1 MKKSEIKGRSFALK
15 AQDDPTSL
23 KLRGAS
29 HDNGVKKYC
38 IITFGCAQ
46 NIADS
51 ERIAASFEGRGYKKV
66 DDWKE
71 ADTIVINTCVVR
83 QMAEDRVYGLVRN
96 ISLFFTNRRIENREL
111 RLNNEYTKTRIHED
125 KENREQDFGLRRND
139 VVGRMPK
146 IIVTGCMVGMA
157 ARDKTGK
164 ILQRLKERMP
174 EVDEFLPIEE
184 VGFNLEPVRQNSEM
198 GLVVI
203 SNGCNNF
210 CTFCVVPF
218 SRGREVSR
226 PFEDIIRE
234 CKKLREQGYKSVM
247 LLGQN
252 VNSYGS
258 DIVRAISA
266 KQDQIIINGMEIK
279 PTMVK
284 HLGKYRIPT
293 LFPFL
298 LEEVAKMGFEK
309 IDFMSSNPW
318 DFSDELIDVISRNKN
333 ITRQIHLPVQ
343 SGDDGV
349 LKRMN
354 RWYTQDEY
362 IKLVKSLKLKVKSL
376 KLTTDLI
383 VGFCSETDKEFQETV
398 NLVKKVGFEKAYVSI
413 YSSRP
418 LTGATIAMKDDVP
431 YAIKKKR
438 WLVLDKLINHK

>member
-1 MKKSEIKGRSFALK
+1 MKKYNI
-15 AQDDPTSL
+15 
-23 KLRGAS
+23 
-29 HDNGVKKYC
+29 V
-38 IITFGCAQ
+38 TFGCAQ
-46 NIADS
+46 NQADS

-66 DDWKE
+66 EDWKE

-96 ISLFFTNRRIENREL
+96 IGLYFGELSGTDDGEGKLKIKNYEL
-111 RLNNEYTKTRIHED
+111 RIKNNK
-125 KENREQDFGLRRND
+125 KK
-139 VVGRMPK
+139 MPK

-164 ILQRLKERMP
+164 ILARLKERMP

-184 VGFNLEPVRQNSEM
+184 VGFNLEPVRQNKEQ

-218 SRGREVSR
+218 SRGREISR
-226 PFEDIIRE
+226 PIEDILKE
-234 CKKLREQGYKSVM
+234 CKKLKEQGYKSVM

-258 DIVRAISA
+258 DLVAGEKYLAQYARDIQNPKTLKIENSNGDNLKFEIRNLKSKDKIFN
-266 KQDQIIINGMEIK
+266 KIKINGKVID
-279 PTMVK
+279 PVIVK

-293 LFPFL
+293 LFPYL

-318 DFSDELIDVISRNKN
+318 DFSDELIDVIARNPN

-343 SGDDGV
+343 SGSDAV

-354 RWYTQDEY
+354 RWYTQEEY
-362 IKLVKSLKLKVKSL
+362 LKLITNL
-376 KLTTDLI
+376 KLRITNLKITTDII
-383 VGFCSETDKEFQETV
+383 VGFCSETEKEFEETV
-398 NLVKKVGFEKAYVSI
+398 KLCKNVGFEKAYVSI

-418 LTGATIAMKDDVP
+418 MTGATIAMKDDVA
-431 YAIKKKR
+431 YAVKKKR
-438 WLVLDKLINHK
+438 WLVLDKLINHKHKK